1 MDNQSF
7 PRISLKPFFSLFFPN
22 VEIEIHSRQFYEK
35 LFNRLAWDLAMWEPS
50 QVISGQSENFTQKKV
65 FFELDIE
72 DEGPAPTTNAYGMG
86 SATPFGLE
94 LEIGRGNVKLNCRES
109 NIGTGPTINLDLA
122 GFNLLFGA
130 KYLSGIADHL
140 FISAHDLQIT
150 HKLESDPEETV
161 WLYSTE
167 ARSHSIESHSENPV
181 IAIAVKIENEETTR
195 SLAHFTVGIALDDL
209 SVRFR
214 VIEPG
219 LAPWDHVGLVFKI
232 EEELP
237 VGYTPPAYI
246 TSLHLQLNKVQIDYR
261 PIYLPTSSLLCIE
274 SFFISTILRPN
285 SDKGKGCSIDKSKP
299 WGCEHH

>member
-1 MDNQSF
+1 
-7 PRISLKPFFSLFFPN
+7 
-22 VEIEIHSRQFYEK
+22 
-35 LFNRLAWDLAMWEPS
+35 MWEPS

-181 IAIAVKIENEETTR
+181 IAIAVKIEN
-195 SLAHFTVGIALDDL
+195 SLGELINLVL
-209 SVRFR
+209 S
-214 VIEPG
+214 
-219 LAPWDHVGLVFKI
+219 K
-232 EEELP
+232 
-237 VGYTPPAYI
+237 
-246 TSLHLQLNKVQIDYR
+246 
-261 PIYLPTSSLLCIE
+261 YLY
-274 SFFISTILRPN
+274 
-285 SDKGKGCSIDKSKP
+285 
-299 WGCEHH
+299 

>member
-1 MDNQSF
+1 
-7 PRISLKPFFSLFFPN
+7 
-22 VEIEIHSRQFYEK
+22 
-35 LFNRLAWDLAMWEPS
+35 MWEPS
-50 QVISGQSENFTQKKV
+50 QVISGQSENFSQKKV

-72 DEGPAPTTNAYGMG
+72 DEGPAPVTNAYGMG

-167 ARSHSIESHSENPV
+167 AGFRKVRMVPDDDVTQSQSRSISEKDGSDAWTTLDFSFIFLKTKKDKVAFDKFFGES
-181 IAIAVKIENEETTR
+181 
-195 SLAHFTVGIALDDL
+195 
-209 SVRFR
+209 
-214 VIEPG
+214 
-219 LAPWDHVGLVFKI
+219 
-232 EEELP
+232 
-237 VGYTPPAYI
+237 GYCYCR
-246 TSLHLQLNKVQIDYR
+246 KD
-261 PIYLPTSSLLCIE
+261 
-274 SFFISTILRPN
+274 
-285 SDKGKGCSIDKSKP
+285 
-299 WGCEHH
+299 

>member
-1 MDNQSF
+1 MKLF
-7 PRISLKPFFSLFFPN
+7 ISLFFPN

-50 QVISGQSENFTQKKV
+50 QVISGQSENFSQKKV

-72 DEGPAPTTNAYGMG
+72 DEGPAPVTNAYGMG

-167 ARSHSIESHSENPV
+167 AGFRKVRMVPNDDVTQSQSRSISEKDGSDAWTTLDFSFIFLKTKKDKVAFDKFFGES
-181 IAIAVKIENEETTR
+181 
-195 SLAHFTVGIALDDL
+195 
-209 SVRFR
+209 
-214 VIEPG
+214 
-219 LAPWDHVGLVFKI
+219 
-232 EEELP
+232 
-237 VGYTPPAYI
+237 GYCYCR
-246 TSLHLQLNKVQIDYR
+246 KD
-261 PIYLPTSSLLCIE
+261 
-274 SFFISTILRPN
+274 
-285 SDKGKGCSIDKSKP
+285 
-299 WGCEHH
+299 

>member
-1 MDNQSF
+1 M
-7 PRISLKPFFSLFFPN
+7 
-22 VEIEIHSRQFYEK
+22 
-35 LFNRLAWDLAMWEPS
+35 
-50 QVISGQSENFTQKKV
+50 
-65 FFELDIE
+65 
-72 DEGPAPTTNAYGMG
+72 
-86 SATPFGLE
+86 
-94 LEIGRGNVKLNCRES
+94 
-109 NIGTGPTINLDLA
+109 
-122 GFNLLFGA
+122 
-130 KYLSGIADHL
+130 
-140 FISAHDLQIT
+140 
-150 HKLESDPEETV
+150 
-161 WLYSTE
+161 
-167 ARSHSIESHSENPV
+167 

-285 SDKGKGCSIDKSKP
+285 SDKGTRLFPQYCSLR
-299 WGCEHH
+299 

>member
-1 MDNQSF
+1 M
-7 PRISLKPFFSLFFPN
+7 
-22 VEIEIHSRQFYEK
+22 
-35 LFNRLAWDLAMWEPS
+35 
-50 QVISGQSENFTQKKV
+50 
-65 FFELDIE
+65 
-72 DEGPAPTTNAYGMG
+72 
-86 SATPFGLE
+86 
-94 LEIGRGNVKLNCRES
+94 
-109 NIGTGPTINLDLA
+109 
-122 GFNLLFGA
+122 
-130 KYLSGIADHL
+130 
-140 FISAHDLQIT
+140 
-150 HKLESDPEETV
+150 
-161 WLYSTE
+161 
-167 ARSHSIESHSENPV
+167 

-285 SDKGKGCSIDKSKP
+285 SDKGSRVFR
-299 WGCEHH
+299 

>member
-1 MDNQSF
+1 M
-7 PRISLKPFFSLFFPN
+7 KPFFSLFFPN

-50 QVISGQSENFTQKKV
+50 QVISGQSENFSQKKV

-72 DEGPAPTTNAYGMG
+72 DEGPAPVPNAYGMG

-167 ARSHSIESHSENPV
+167 V
-181 IAIAVKIENEETTR
+181 GFKKKIYKNFKG
-195 SLAHFTVGIALDDL
+195 S
-209 SVRFR
+209 
-214 VIEPG
+214 
-219 LAPWDHVGLVFKI
+219 PWK
-232 EEELP
+232 
-237 VGYTPPAYI
+237 
-246 TSLHLQLNKVQIDYR
+246 
-261 PIYLPTSSLLCIE
+261 
-274 SFFISTILRPN
+274 
-285 SDKGKGCSIDKSKP
+285 
-299 WGCEHH
+299 